1 MLSIQK
7 LLRSSRIAIVFGVV
21 VVGCVGLFN
30 TPLAAQDA
38 VDLTTLNDENISAY
52 RWEAMAS
59 FYTMQ
64 PAVVDL
70 TTLNDGE
77 ILTYRWEAMA
87 DYYAVQPAL
96 SDLTDL
102 SDADISVYRWEAVAK
117 FYAEQADLAV
127 IAKP

>member
-7 LLRSSRIAIVFGVV
+7 LLRSLRIASVFGVV
-21 VVGCVGLFN
+21 LVGCVGLFSI
-30 TPLAAQDA
+30 PLAAQDA
-38 VDLTTLNDENISAY
+38 VDLTTLNDESISVY

-87 DYYAVQPAL
+87 DYYAMQPAL
-96 SDLTDL
+96 GGLTDL
-102 SDADISVYRWEAVAK
+102 GDAAISTYRWQAMAR
-117 FYAEQADLAV
+117 FYAGQPDLAV
-127 IAKP
+127 VVAP